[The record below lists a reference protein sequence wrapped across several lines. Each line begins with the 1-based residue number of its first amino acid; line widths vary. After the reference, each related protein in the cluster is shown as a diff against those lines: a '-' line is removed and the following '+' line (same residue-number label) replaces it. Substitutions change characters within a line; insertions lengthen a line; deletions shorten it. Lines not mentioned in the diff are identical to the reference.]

1 MTATTK
7 IAKERRR
14 KHGDW
19 FWVKKKTYCNIEEV
33 TERNK
38 KKNEYVLYRSMS
50 TV

>member
-19 FWVKKKTYCNIEEV
+19 FWVKKKLIAILK
-33 TERNK
+33 R
-38 KKNEYVLYRSMS
+38 
-50 TV
+50 